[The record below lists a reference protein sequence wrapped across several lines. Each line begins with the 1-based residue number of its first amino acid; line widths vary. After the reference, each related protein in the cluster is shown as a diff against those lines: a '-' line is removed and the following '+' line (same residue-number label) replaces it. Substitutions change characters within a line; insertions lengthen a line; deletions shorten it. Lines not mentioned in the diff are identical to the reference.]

1 MAAVDP
7 QQFQALV
14 AEVQQ
19 LSQMLRIPNQT
30 QDQVNAGEFTFQQ
43 VRERVQY
50 LGNKLET
57 GDPGSLTYDQIRDWA
72 KETAP
77 QIKPLTDKIST
88 LEATLEPILAKAD
101 VQLKTL
107 AKGTEDLQ
115 ATIQQE
121 VTALRTQTAQEFQDV
136 KPRSLIN

>member
-19 LSQMLRIPNQT
+19 ISQMLRMPNQT

-57 GDPGSLTYDQIRDWA
+57 VDPGSLTYDQIRDWA

-121 VTALRTQTAQEFQDV
+121 VTALRTQTGQEFQDV
-136 KPRSLIN
+136 KTQVT